1 MLGSRFTNIPNTS
14 DPVFR
19 DLRLDLNHSIFDY
32 TSKPTLINLLF
43 QSSTQI
49 WMDVLGSLSWG
60 LEASFVLLLHNA
72 EFFCFF

>member
-14 DPVFR
+14 DPVFHV
-19 DLRLDLNHSIFDY
+19 LRLDLIHSIFDF
-32 TSKPTLINLLF
+32 TRQSNLLF

-49 WMDVLGSLSWG
+49 WMDVLGSVGRG
-60 LEASFVLLLHNA
+60 LKSSFVLYNA